1 MGQNCVYFALNS
13 FHYCW
18 FFFFQSCTSIFLVM
32 RESMDVYVR
41 TIHMRPICLHGRC
54 AGNLRQTPSHRRSL
68 GLATPPP
75 AAIPGWPFSNVPQ
88 RRRVFGHCV
97 NCVNCVHAPRTP
109 PHGLVLP
116 LPQPCMLP
124 RLSQSRKHA
133 RIDFCMV
140 SAADKLRANDDV
152 RSHDAGLTT
161 RSPTGTAD
169 NPEHDQ
175 PKLEPK

>member
-1 MGQNCVYFALNS
+1 MYFHLPGDARIYGRLRTYYTHAAYMPAWEMCGQP
-13 FHYCW
+13 
-18 FFFFQSCTSIFLVM
+18 T
-32 RESMDVYVR
+32 
-41 TIHMRPICLHGRC
+41 
-54 AGNLRQTPSHRRSL
+54 TPSHRRSL

-88 RRRVFGHCV
+88 RRRVVGQQA

-116 LPQPCMLP
+116 LPLPCMLP
-124 RLSQSRKHA
+124 RRSQSHKHV
-133 RIDFCMV
+133 RIDVCMV
-140 SAADKLRANDDV
+140 SAGDKPRANDDV
-152 RSHDAGLTT
+152 RSHDGGLTT
-161 RSPTGTAD
+161 RSTTGTAD

>member
-1 MGQNCVYFALNS
+1 
-13 FHYCW
+13 
-18 FFFFQSCTSIFLVM
+18 
-32 RESMDVYVR
+32 
-41 TIHMRPICLHGRC
+41 MRPICLHGRC
-54 AGNLRQTPSHRRSL
+54 AGNLRHHLIEDPRSVWACRPASHRHGVGNPACRPLLERDASGAEFARPAALIPAAL

-88 RRRVFGHCV
+88 RRRVVGHQA

-169 NPEHDQ
+169 NSEHDQ